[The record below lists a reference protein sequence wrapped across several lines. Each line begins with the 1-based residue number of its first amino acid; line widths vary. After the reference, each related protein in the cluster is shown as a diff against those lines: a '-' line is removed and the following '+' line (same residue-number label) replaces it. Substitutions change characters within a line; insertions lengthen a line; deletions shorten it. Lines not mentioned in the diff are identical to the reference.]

1 MTTQMTIKPK
11 ILTIF
16 GTRPEAIKL
25 FPVVQ
30 ALSARASLETLT
42 CVTAQHREML
52 DQVLQIADIRPDFDL
67 DLMKANQSLDDL
79 TGRLLSG
86 IGKTLD
92 ETKPKRVV
100 VQGDTATAMCGALAA
115 YYRQIPVSHVEAGL
129 RSYNIYHPWPEEV
142 NRKIIGT
149 IADQHFAPTETS
161 AAALKKENIPAEQ
174 IYVTGNTVIDALLI
188 TKNKNFNNNGLD
200 DVLQNLYKKFSS
212 RRIIGVTSHRR
223 ENLGDGLT
231 NIASALRSIAER
243 DDVALIFPVHLNPK
257 VRTIMQDALGD
268 LDNVAMIEPLDYP
281 NFVSLLNHCSFMMT
295 DSGGVQEEAPALGKP
310 VLVMRDTT
318 ERPEGVE
325 AGTAKLVGTDRDV
338 ILAEA
343 TRLLDDEAHYLAMA
357 RAHNPFGDGTASQQ
371 IADIVE
377 NSLIA

>member
-67 DLMKANQSLDDL
+67 DLMKANQGLDDL

-161 AAALKKENIPAEQ
+161 AAALRKENIPAEQ
-174 IYVTGNTVIDALLI
+174 IYITGNTVIDALLI
-188 TKNKNFNNNGLD
+188 TANKTSDTSSLD
-200 DVLQNLYKKFSS
+200 PILSELYKKFSG

-257 VRTIMQDALGD
+257 VRAIMQDALGD

-325 AGTAKLVGTDRDV
+325 AGTAKLVGTERDV

-371 IADIVE
+371 IADIIE
-377 NSLIA
+377 NSLIS

>member
-1 MTTQMTIKPK
+1 MTKQQTAKPK

-30 ALSARASLETLT
+30 ALSAHSGLETLT
-42 CVTAQHREML
+42 CVTAQHRQML
-52 DQVLQIADIRPDFDL
+52 DQVLQIAGIRPDFDL
-67 DLMKANQSLDDL
+67 DLMTADQTLDDL

-86 IGKTLD
+86 IGKILD
-92 ETKPKRVV
+92 ETRPQRVV

-149 IADQHFAPTETS
+149 IADQHFAPTQTS
-161 AAALKKENIPAEQ
+161 ADALKRENIPAEQ
-174 IYVTGNTVIDALLI
+174 IYITGNTVIDALLI
-188 TKNKNFNNNGLD
+188 TANKTNDPNRLD
-200 DVLQNLYKKFSS
+200 DVLVELYKKFAD

-231 NIASALRSIAER
+231 HIASALRSLAER
-243 DDVALIFPVHLNPK
+243 KDVALIFPVHLNPK
-257 VRTIMQDALGD
+257 VRSVMQDALGD

-281 NFVSLLNHCSFMMT
+281 NFVSLLKHCHFMMT

-318 ERPEGVE
+318 ERPEGVA
-325 AGTAKLVGTDRDV
+325 AGTARLVGTDKKV

-343 TRLLDDEAHYLAMA
+343 TRLLDDQAHYLAMA
-357 RAHNPFGDGTASQQ
+357 QAHNPFGDGQSSQR
-371 IADIVE
+371 IAEIIK
-377 NSLIA
+377 NSLVP

>member
-1 MTTQMTIKPK
+1 MTIKPK

-67 DLMKANQSLDDL
+67 DLMKANQGLDDL

-161 AAALKKENIPAEQ
+161 AAALRKENIPAEQ
-174 IYVTGNTVIDALLI
+174 IYITGNTVIDALLI
-188 TKNKNFNNNGLD
+188 TANKTSDTSSLD
-200 DVLQNLYKKFSS
+200 PILSELYKKFSG

-257 VRTIMQDALGD
+257 VRAIMQDALGD

-325 AGTAKLVGTDRDV
+325 AGTAKLVGTERDV

-371 IADIVE
+371 IADIIE
-377 NSLIA
+377 NSLIS